1 MLAALHSYIHTTWLR
16 FWGYIHI
23 TWLRLW
29 ASGVT
34 CGFEMMSFYVMIE
47 VERLLKLIHAFIL
60 DIYKVFEHTAI
71 LSIDIW

>member
-1 MLAALHSYIHTTWLR
+1 
-16 FWGYIHI
+16 
-23 TWLRLW
+23 
-29 ASGVT
+29 
-34 CGFEMMSFYVMIE
+34 MMSFYVMIE